1 MAGGWRAALARRIEF
16 PEDVTMQLPLVHLT
30 GNIRARVENHRGID
44 EYTPELIR
52 IETAQGL
59 VVIRG
64 RELLIREMARDDL
77 ICVGTILA
85 VELYERPG

>member
-1 MAGGWRAALARRIEF
+1 MAGNWMAALMRRMEF

-30 GNIRARVENHRGID
+30 GNIRARVENHRGIA
-44 EYTPELIR
+44 EYTQELIR
-52 IETAQGL
+52 IVTAQGL

-64 RELLIREMARDDL
+64 RELLVKELARDDL

-85 VELYERPG
+85 VELYEHPG